1 MGVYGTKNALEWSS
15 ILRASRRLTDIIIM
29 ANGSVEAIELRGF
42 RKNSDIYVA
51 IGLIGILALMIIP
64 LPAFILDIFLAAN
77 ITIALSILLICLYTV
92 QPLDFSVFPSV
103 LLVTTLFRLAL
114 NIASTRL
121 ILLHGSE
128 GGDAAGAVIKAFG
141 QFVVG
146 GNYIVGAVLFLILV
160 VINFVV
166 ITKGA
171 GRVAEVAA
179 RFTLDAMPGKQMAI
193 DADLS
198 AGLLTDKEA
207 KLRRM
212 KISREA
218 DFYGSMDGASKF
230 VRGDAVAGI
239 MIVLINIF
247 GGLIIGVW
255 QQGMPLMNALTNYT
269 LLTIGEGL
277 VAQIPA
283 LVISTA
289 AGILVTRSAD
299 ENSFGQE
306 LTGQF
311 MNYPKAFFVSSGVMF
326 LFALIPGLPH
336 FAFLLLAGVTFLIG
350 KMAREKAEVIEE
362 SVVSETTAGE
372 ESIDQASNIRPLDVL
387 ELEVGYGLVPMVDAA
402 QNGELLERI
411 RSIRRQTAQ
420 KMGFV
425 VPPIHI
431 HDNLQLKPYEYNLL
445 IRGARVG
452 GSELTG
458 QYLAMDSGTV
468 TANLPGMTTKEPV
481 FGLPAVWIRSED
493 RDQAQINGYT
503 VVDSTTVVATHIS
516 EIIKRYSH
524 ELVGRQEMQQ
534 LLDNVAVTAPKVVD
548 ELIPNLLNLGTVLR
562 VVKSLLKEGVSIR
575 DMRTILESLAD
586 YASLTKDPDVL
597 TEFVRQGLGRFIVD
611 QYKLEDDTLFLV
623 TIDREVED
631 MIAEAIQPSD
641 QGSYLAIEPA
651 VAQQIITSVRGMS
664 ERFGSSGAQPLLLAS
679 PSIRR
684 HVRKLIERFVPH
696 MAVLSHNEIPQNV
709 KIQSLGVVSL
719 NAG

>member
-1 MGVYGTKNALEWSS
+1 MQN
-15 ILRASRRLTDIIIM
+15 RRFHTTRIKAADRDLFM
-29 ANGSVEAIELRGF
+29 ANGSVEAIELSGL
-42 RKNSDIYVA
+42 RKSSDIYVA
-51 IGLIGILALMIIP
+51 LGLIGILSLMIIP
-64 LPAFILDIFLAAN
+64 LPAFVLDVFLAAN

-128 GGDAAGAVIKAFG
+128 GADSAGAVIKAFG

-207 KLRRM
+207 KFRRM
-212 KISREA
+212 KVSREA

-239 MIVLINIF
+239 IIVMINIF

-255 QQGMPLMNALTNYT
+255 QQGMPFMNALSNYT

-283 LVISTA
+283 LIISTA

-311 MNYPKAFFVSSGVMF
+311 LNYPKAFFVSSGVMF

-336 FAFLLLAGVTFLIG
+336 FAFLLLAGVTFLVG
-350 KMAREKAEVIEE
+350 KMAREKAEVVEE
-362 SVVSETTAGE
+362 TALAEITAGE
-372 ESIDQASNIRPLDVL
+372 ESIEQASNIRPLDVL

-402 QNGELLERI
+402 QSGELLERI

-445 IRGARVG
+445 VRGARVG
-452 GSELTG
+452 GSELIG
-458 QYLAMDSGTV
+458 QFLAMDSGSV
-468 TANLPGMTTKEPV
+468 TTKFEGNITREPV

-493 RDQAQINGYT
+493 RDQAQICGYT
-503 VVDSTTVVATHIS
+503 VVDSTTVVATHVS
-516 EIIKRYSH
+516 EIVKRYSH
-524 ELVGRQEMQQ
+524 ELIGRQEMQQ
-534 LLDNVAVTAPKVVD
+534 LLDNVAATAPKVVD
-548 ELIPNLLNLGTVLR
+548 ELIPNLLNLGAVLR
-562 VVKSLLKEGVSIR
+562 VVKNLLKESVSIR

-611 QYKLEDDTLFLV
+611 QYKIEDDTLLLV

-641 QGSYLAIEPA
+641 QGSFLALEPA
-651 VAQQIITSVRGMS
+651 IAQQIITSVRSMS
-664 ERFGSSGAQPLLLAS
+664 DRFGSSGAQPVLLAS

-696 MAVLSHNEIPQNV
+696 MAVLSHNEIPQNI

-719 NAG
+719 NVG

>member
-1 MGVYGTKNALEWSS
+1 
-15 ILRASRRLTDIIIM
+15 M
-29 ANGSVEAIELRGF
+29 ANGSTEAAGISGL

-51 IGLIGILALMIIP
+51 MALIGVLALMIVP
-64 LPAFILDIFLAAN
+64 LPAFLLDIFLATN
-77 ITIALSILLICLYTV
+77 ITIALAILLVCLYT
-92 QPLDFSVFPSV
+92 QHPLDFSVFPSI

-128 GGDAAGAVIKAFG
+128 GVEAAGAVIKAFG

-146 GNYIVGAVLFLILV
+146 GNYVVGAVLFLILV
-160 VINFVV
+160 IINFVV

-171 GRVAEVAA
+171 GRVAEVQA

-198 AGLLTDKEA
+198 AGMITEKEA
-207 KLRRM
+207 RARRM
-212 KISREA
+212 RISREA

-239 MIVLINIF
+239 LIVLVNIF
-247 GGLIIGVW
+247 GGLIIGIF
-255 QQGMPLMNALTNYT
+255 QQGMEIQAALTNYT

-277 VAQIPA
+277 VAQLPA
-283 LVISTA
+283 LIISTA
-289 AGILVTRSAD
+289 AGIIVTRSAD
-299 ENSFGQE
+299 EDNFGNE
-306 LTGQF
+306 ITGQF
-311 MNYPKAFFVSSGVMF
+311 MNYPKAFYVSSGALFMF
-326 LFALIPGLPH
+326 GLIPGLPH
-336 FAFLLLAGVTFLIG
+336 FAFLLLSGVAYLGG
-350 KMAREKAEVIEE
+350 KLAREKTQVVEEAALLPEAGAASEE
-362 SVVSETTAGE
+362 S
-372 ESIDQASNIRPLDVL
+372 DQASSIRPLDVL

-411 RSIRRQTAQ
+411 RSIRRQFAQ
-420 KMGFV
+420 KMGYV

-458 QYLAMDSGTV
+458 QYLAMDSGSVTMTV
-468 TANLPGMTTKEPV
+468 PGTVTKEPV
-481 FGLPAVWIRSED
+481 FGLPAVWISSD
-493 RDQAQINGYT
+493 NRDQAQIGGYT
-503 VVDSTTVVATHIS
+503 VVDSTTVIATHIS
-516 EIIKRYSH
+516 EIIKRYGH
-524 ELVGRQEMQQ
+524 ELVGRQELQQ
-534 LLDNVAVTAPKVVD
+534 LLDNVAVQAPKVVE

-562 VVKSLLKEGVSIR
+562 IVKNLLKEGVSIR
-575 DMRTILESLAD
+575 DMRTILETLAD

-611 QYKLEDDTLFLV
+611 QYKLEDDTLCLI
-623 TIDREVED
+623 TLDREIED
-631 MIAEAIQPSD
+631 QIAEAIQPSD
-641 QGSYLAIEPA
+641 QGSYLALEPSM
-651 VAQQIITSVRGMS
+651 AQQIITTIRSMS
-664 ERFGSSGAQPLLLAS
+664 DRFGMSGAQPVLLAS

-684 HVRKLIERFVPH
+684 HVRKLVERFVPH
-696 MAVLSHNEIPQNV
+696 LAVLSHNEIPQNV

-719 NAG
+719 HVG

>member
-1 MGVYGTKNALEWSS
+1 
-15 ILRASRRLTDIIIM
+15 M
-29 ANGSVEAIELRGF
+29 ANGTAEAIELRGF

-51 IGLIGILALMIIP
+51 LALIGILSLMIIP
-64 LPAFILDIFLAAN
+64 LPAFFLDIFLAAN
-77 ITIALSILLICLYTV
+77 ITIALAILMICLYTE

-128 GGDAAGAVIKAFG
+128 GAESAGAVIKAFG

-146 GNYIVGAVLFLILV
+146 GNYVVGTVIFLILV
-160 VINFVV
+160 IINFVV

-198 AGLLTDKEA
+198 AGLITDKEA
-207 KLRRM
+207 KARRS
-212 KISREA
+212 KVAREA

-239 MIVLINIF
+239 LIVMINIF

-255 QQGMPLMNALTNYT
+255 QQGMPLMNALSNYT

-283 LVISTA
+283 LIISTA
-289 AGILVTRSAD
+289 AGVLVTRSAD

-311 MNYPKAFFVSSGVMF
+311 LNYPKAFYVSSGVLF

-336 FAFLLLAGVTFLIG
+336 FAFLLLSGVSLLVG
-350 KMAREKAEVIEE
+350 KTAREKAQIVEDAAALPEA
-362 SVVSETTAGE
+362 TAGE

-458 QYLAMDSGTV
+458 QYLAMDSGGV
-468 TANLPGMTTKEPV
+468 TSNLPGTPTKEPV
-481 FGLPAVWIRSED
+481 FGLPAVWIRGEE
-493 RDQAQINGYT
+493 RDLAQVNGYT

-534 LLDNVAVTAPKVVD
+534 LLDNVAVSAPKVVD
-548 ELIPNLLNLGTVLR
+548 ELIPGLLNLGTVLR
-562 VVKSLLKEGVSIR
+562 VVKNLLKEGVSVR
-575 DMRTILESLAD
+575 DMRTILECLAD

-611 QYKLEDDTLFLV
+611 QYKLDDDSLYLITL
-623 TIDREVED
+623 DREVED
-631 MIAEAIQPSD
+631 LIAEAIQPSD

-651 VAQQIITSVRGMS
+651 AAQQIISAIRNMS
-664 ERFGSSGAQPLLLAS
+664 ERFGMSGAQPVLLAS

-709 KIQSLGVVSL
+709 KIQSLGVVSS

>member
-1 MGVYGTKNALEWSS
+1 
-15 ILRASRRLTDIIIM
+15 M
-29 ANGSVEAIELRGF
+29 ANGSVEAIELRGI

-51 IGLIGILALMIIP
+51 LALIGILSLMIIP
-64 LPAFILDIFLAAN
+64 LPAFFLDIFLAAN
-77 ITIALSILLICLYTV
+77 ITIALAILMICLYTI

-128 GGDAAGAVIKAFG
+128 GVESAGAVIKAFG

-146 GNYIVGAVLFLILV
+146 GNYVVGAVIFLILV
-160 VINFVV
+160 IINFVV

-198 AGLLTDKEA
+198 AGLITDKEA
-207 KLRRM
+207 KNRRQ
-212 KISREA
+212 KVAREA

-239 MIVLINIF
+239 LIVMINIF

-255 QQGMPLMNALTNYT
+255 QQGMPLMNALSNYT

-283 LVISTA
+283 LIISTA
-289 AGILVTRSAD
+289 AGVLVTRSAD

-311 MNYPKAFFVSSGVMF
+311 LNYPKAFYVSSGVLF

-336 FAFLLLAGVTFLIG
+336 FAFLLLSGTTFLVG
-350 KMAREKAEVIEE
+350 KMAREKAQ
-362 SVVSETTAGE
+362 VVEDGAALPEAGSGE

-458 QYLAMDSGTV
+458 QYLAMDSGGV
-468 TANLPGMTTKEPV
+468 TFRLPGTPTKEPV
-481 FGLPAVWIRSED
+481 FGLPAVWIRGEE
-493 RDQAQINGYT
+493 RDQAQVNGYT

-534 LLDNVAVTAPKVVD
+534 LLDNVAVNAPKVVD
-548 ELIPNLLNLGTVLR
+548 ELIPGLLNLGTVLR
-562 VVKSLLKEGVSIR
+562 VVKSLLKEGVSVR
-575 DMRTILESLAD
+575 DMRTILECLAD

-611 QYKLEDDTLFLV
+611 QYKLDEDTLFLI
-623 TIDREVED
+623 TLDREVED
-631 MIAEAIQPSD
+631 LIAEAIQPSD
-641 QGSYLAIEPA
+641 QGSYLAIEPSA
-651 VAQQIITSVRGMS
+651 AQQIISSIRNMS
-664 ERFGSSGAQPLLLAS
+664 ERFGTSGAQPVLLAS

-709 KIQSLGVVSL
+709 KIQSLGVVSF

>member
-1 MGVYGTKNALEWSS
+1 MAHGTTEALELS
-15 ILRASRRLTDIIIM
+15 
-29 ANGSVEAIELRGF
+29 GF
-42 RKNSDIYVA
+42 RKNSDIFVA
-51 IGLIGILALMIIP
+51 VALIGVLALMIIP
-64 LPAFILDIFLAAN
+64 LPAFILDIFLAFN
-77 ITIALSILLICLYTV
+77 ITIALTILLVCLYT
-92 QPLDFSVFPSV
+92 QHPLDFSVFPSV

-128 GGDAAGAVIKAFG
+128 GVEAAGSVIKAFG

-146 GNYIVGAVLFLILV
+146 GNYIVGAVIFLILV
-160 VINFVV
+160 IINFVV

-171 GRVAEVAA
+171 GRVAEVTA

-198 AGLLTDKEA
+198 AGMITEKEA
-207 KLRRM
+207 RIRRS

-239 MIVLINIF
+239 MIVLVNIF

-255 QQGMPLMNALTNYT
+255 QQGLPLQTALTNYT

-283 LVISTA
+283 LIISTA
-289 AGILVTRSAD
+289 AGIIVTRSAD
-299 ENSFGQE
+299 ENNFGHE
-306 LTGQF
+306 ITGQF
-311 MNYPKAFFVSSGVMF
+311 MHYPKAFQVTSGVLF

-336 FAFLLLAGVTFLIG
+336 FAFLLLSASAFLMG
-350 KMAREKAEVIEE
+350 KMAREKADVVEE
-362 SVVSETTAGE
+362 AIPEETAATDDA
-372 ESIDQASNIRPLDVL
+372 IDQASSIRPLDVL
-387 ELEVGYGLVPMVDAA
+387 ELEVGYALVPMVDAS

-411 RSIRRQTAQ
+411 RSIRKQYAQ

-458 QYLAMDSGTV
+458 QYLAMDSGAV
-468 TANLPGMTTKEPV
+468 TASLPGHTTKEPV
-481 FGLPAVWIRSED
+481 FGLPAIWIRSEE
-493 RDQAQINGYT
+493 RERAQINGYT
-503 VVDSTTVVATHIS
+503 VVDNTTVVATHIS
-516 EIIKRYSH
+516 EIIKRFAH
-524 ELVGRQEMQQ
+524 ELVGRQELQQ
-534 LLDNVAVTAPKVVD
+534 LLDNISTTAPKVVED
-548 ELIPNLLNLGTVLR
+548 LIPHHLNLGTVLR
-562 VVKSLLKEGVSIR
+562 VVKNLLKEGVSIR
-575 DMRTILESLAD
+575 DLRTILETLAD
-586 YASLTKDPDVL
+586 YAGLTKDADVL

-611 QYKLEDDTLFLV
+611 QYKQDDDTLFLI
-623 TIDREVED
+623 TLDRQVED
-631 MIAEAIQPSD
+631 TIAESIQPSD
-641 QGSYLAIEPA
+641 QGSYLAIEPNT
-651 VAQQIITSVRGMS
+651 AQQIITAARSMAD
-664 ERFGSSGAQPLLLAS
+664 RFGMNGAQPVLLAS

-684 HVRKLIERFVPH
+684 HVRKMIERFVPH
-696 MAVLSHNEIPQNV
+696 MAVLSHNEIPQNI
-709 KIQSLGVVSL
+709 KIQSLGVVTI
-719 NAG
+719 NGG

>member
-1 MGVYGTKNALEWSS
+1 
-15 ILRASRRLTDIIIM
+15 M
-29 ANGSVEAIELRGF
+29 ANGTVEAIELRGF

-51 IGLIGILALMIIP
+51 VGLIGILALMIVP
-64 LPAFILDIFLAAN
+64 LPAFVLDIFLAAN
-77 ITIALSILLICLYTV
+77 ITVALSILLICLYTI
-92 QPLDFSVFPSV
+92 QPLDFSIFPSV

-128 GGDAAGAVIKAFG
+128 GAESAGAVIKAFG

-160 VINFVV
+160 IINFVV

-207 KLRRM
+207 KLRRL

-239 MIVLINIF
+239 LIVLVNIF

-255 QQGMPLMNALTNYT
+255 QQGMPLMNALSNYT

-306 LTGQF
+306 MTGHF
-311 MNYPKAFFVSSGVMF
+311 MNYPKAFFVVSGVMF
-326 LFALIPGLPH
+326 LFAMIPGLPH
-336 FAFLLLAGVTFLIG
+336 FAFLLLAGVTFLLG
-350 KMAREKAEVIEE
+350 KMAREKAEIVEE
-362 SVVSETTAGE
+362 TAVSEATAGE

-458 QYLAMDSGTV
+458 QYLAMDSGAV
-468 TANLPGMTTKEPV
+468 TANLPGVTTKEPV
-481 FGLPAVWIRSED
+481 FGLPAVWIRGDD

-524 ELVGRQEMQQ
+524 ELVGRQELQQ
-534 LLDNVAVTAPKVVD
+534 LLDNVAVTAPKVVE

-562 VVKSLLKEGVSIR
+562 VIKSLLKEGVSVR

-611 QYKLEDDTLFLV
+611 QYKMEDETLFLV
-623 TIDREVED
+623 TMDREVED

-641 QGSYLAIEPA
+641 QGSYLAIEPS
-651 VAQQIITSVRGMS
+651 VAQLIITSVRTMS
-664 ERFGSSGAQPLLLAS
+664 ERFGASGAQPVLLAS

-709 KIQSLGVVSL
+709 KIQSLGVVGI

>member
-1 MGVYGTKNALEWSS
+1 
-15 ILRASRRLTDIIIM
+15 M

-51 IGLIGILALMIIP
+51 VGLIGILSLMISP
-64 LPAFILDIFLAAN
+64 LPAFMLDIFLAAN
-77 ITIALSILLICLYTV
+77 ITISLAILLICLYTM

-114 NIASTRL
+114 NIAGTRL

-128 GGDAAGAVIKAFG
+128 GAESAGAVIKAFG

-146 GNYIVGAVLFLILV
+146 GNYVVGAVLFLILV

-255 QQGMPLMNALTNYT
+255 QQGMPLMNALSNYT

-283 LVISTA
+283 LIISTA

-311 MNYPKAFFVSSGVMF
+311 MNYPKAFFVASGVMF

-336 FAFLLLAGVTFLIG
+336 FAFLLVSGATFLVG
-350 KMAREKAEVIEE
+350 KMAREKAEVVEE
-362 SVVSETTAGE
+362 TALAETTAGE

-458 QYLAMDSGTV
+458 QYLAMDSGAV
-468 TANLPGMTTKEPV
+468 TANMPGMTTKEPV

-503 VVDSTTVVATHIS
+503 VVDSTTVVATHVS

-562 VVKSLLKEGVSIR
+562 VVKSLLKEGVSVR

-611 QYKLEDDTLFLV
+611 QYKLEDETLFLV

-651 VAQQIITSVRGMS
+651 VAQQIISSVRSMS
-664 ERFGSSGAQPLLLAS
+664 ERFGASGAQPLLLAS